1 MFSAYAYHT
10 FVALSSLVAQH
21 YAILPP
27 PFGCPLQIPVSR
39 SRKFNSKR
47 GISFGNVMKE
57 PIIDILGEFLY
68 VLQLYT
74 DENLMEQFV
83 DYSQAIHFCI
93 PCERIRK
100 GISLMPVM

>member
-1 MFSAYAYHT
+1 
-10 FVALSSLVAQH
+10 
-21 YAILPP
+21 
-27 PFGCPLQIPVSR
+27 
-39 SRKFNSKR
+39 
-47 GISFGNVMKE
+47 MKE

-83 DYSQAIHFCI
+83 EYSQAIHFCI